1 MFKKVQEI
9 SYDSAVFHGRSFEA
23 HYSTDTGVELRV
35 QSELDGLEPQA
46 LASVD
51 TDRYAKLWGL
61 AMFGHLFWPLLPTRV
76 HVKALSLER
85 DEEERWRTWLIG
97 VLSENFYRSG
107 RPAKLNLTFS
117 GERLAPRQWGPRLA
131 ERAILM
137 SGGGK
142 DSVVSGELLKSLG
155 IPFSWFSSRGKKVDA
170 AVRDIAQ
177 ISGDLPLIVGE
188 SFFHSRDPGDADF
201 KEARVK
207 RLRRFYFMHR
217 KRLRR
222 QRFLSLISQTVEACL
237 VAEAT
242 ASRYVIAG
250 NEQSANEGNGIHIGD
265 LEVNHQY
272 MKSYAF
278 EREFSPFLAR
288 YLHPE
293 LKYVSLLM
301 PFYELQIGKI
311 FASYPQYFSAFRS
324 CNRRT
329 DEAPWCLECPKCAS
343 VFLMLAAFVDEEVV
357 SQIFQAD
364 LLAEPK
370 LVKTFIDLCGRGG
383 NKPLECVGRQD
394 ESLLALYLASK
405 RRTATPLHPDLAAI
419 LPEAAEAAELQKR
432 FLRAYND
439 ENGLPPHWNDQLRK
453 MV

>member
-1 MFKKVQEI
+1 
-9 SYDSAVFHGRSFEA
+9 
-23 HYSTDTGVELRV
+23 
-35 QSELDGLEPQA
+35 
-46 LASVD
+46 
-51 TDRYAKLWGL
+51 
-61 AMFGHLFWPLLPTRV
+61 
-76 HVKALSLER
+76 
-85 DEEERWRTWLIG
+85 
-97 VLSENFYRSG
+97 
-107 RPAKLNLTFS
+107 
-117 GERLAPRQWGPRLA
+117 
-131 ERAILM
+131 
-137 SGGGK
+137 
-142 DSVVSGELLKSLG
+142 
-155 IPFSWFSSRGKKVDA
+155 
-170 AVRDIAQ
+170 
-177 ISGDLPLIVGE
+177 
-188 SFFHSRDPGDADF
+188 
-201 KEARVK
+201 
-207 RLRRFYFMHR
+207 
-217 KRLRR
+217 
-222 QRFLSLISQTVEACL
+222 VEACL